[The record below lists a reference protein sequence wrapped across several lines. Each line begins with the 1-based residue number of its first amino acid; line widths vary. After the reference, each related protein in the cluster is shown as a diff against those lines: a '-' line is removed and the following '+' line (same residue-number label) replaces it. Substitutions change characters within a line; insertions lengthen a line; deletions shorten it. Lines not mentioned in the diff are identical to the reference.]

1 MSSLMRCVNVTAR
14 CATLQR
20 SKKLADIGLNG
31 YQHTYVLNICRNP
44 GISQEQ
50 LAREIYINKSN
61 VARQVAA
68 LENQGFVERRAS
80 TQDRRVM
87 LLYPTD
93 KATQALP
100 VIREVLRDFNDYLMQ
115 GFSSEEREALEGTM
129 QKIMERAKDYIDLQG
144 GRGGSK

>member
-1 MSSLMRCVNVTAR
+1 MSSFMRCVNVTAR

-20 SKKLADIGLNG
+20 SKKLAAIGLNG
-31 YQHTYVLNICRNP
+31 YQHTYILNICRNP

-50 LAREIYINKSN
+50 LAKEIYINKSN

-68 LENQGFVERRAS
+68 LEEQGFVKRCPS
-80 TQDRRVM
+80 TQDRRVV

-93 KATQALP
+93 KAIQALP
-100 VIREVLRDFNDYLMQ
+100 IIREVLRDFNDYLMQ
-115 GFSSEEREALEGTM
+115 GFSPEERQALENTM
-129 QKIMERAKDYIDLQG
+129 QKIMERAKDYIDLQS